1 MGISADGIQFGGETA
16 STDGISNDNDEL
28 LPASDSAIPG
38 APVGKIYLKA
48 TYGHGMMRNDDSLYK
63 AIRLLAVYTF

>member
-1 MGISADGIQFGGETA
+1 LGISADGFWFGGETA
-16 STDGISNDNDEL
+16 STDGISNDNDKL
-28 LPASDSAIPG
+28 LPASDSAILG
-38 APVGKIYLKA
+38 APLGKIDLKA